1 MTQSVVPCRINVT
14 STNWGGFNMMKNQ
27 KDYEEKLKNF
37 DPEAG
42 IQKTDSHYSDEK
54 FWDKV
59 MKYGKL
65 AGETTVYYSLLLF
78 YTAKSPEVP
87 KSSKMIIVGALS
99 YLIFPV
105 DLIPDFNPVVGLADD
120 ASVVAAAVYKVISHI
135 DDDIKSKAKVKMTK
149 LLGVKFDDE
158 EIDNRL
164 L

>member
-1 MTQSVVPCRINVT
+1 
-14 STNWGGFNMMKNQ
+14 MMKNQ

-42 IQKTDSHYSDEK
+42 IQKSDNHYSDEK

-105 DLIPDFNPVVGLADD
+105 DLIPDFIPVVGLADD

>member
-1 MTQSVVPCRINVT
+1 
-14 STNWGGFNMMKNQ
+14 MMKKQ
-27 KDYEEKLKNF
+27 KDYEELLNEFDSESSIKETKN
-37 DPEAG
+37 
-42 IQKTDSHYSDEK
+42 HYSDEK

-59 MKYGKL
+59 MKYGKQ
-65 AGETTVYYSLLLF
+65 AGKTTVYYSLLLF

-105 DLIPDFNPVVGLADD
+105 DLIPDFIPVVGLVDD
-120 ASVVAAAVYKVISHI
+120 ASVIAAAVYKVISYI

-149 LLGVKFDDE
+149 LFGGKFNDQ
-158 EIDNRL
+158 EIDHKL

>member
-1 MTQSVVPCRINVT
+1 MVKKQKNYENKL
-14 STNWGGFNMMKNQ
+14 TNLDLESSMQ
-27 KDYEEKLKNF
+27 ETEK
-37 DPEAG
+37 
-42 IQKTDSHYSDEK
+42 HYSDEK

-59 MKYGKL
+59 MKYGRLVGK
-65 AGETTVYYSLLLF
+65 TTVYYSLLLF

-105 DLIPDFNPVVGLADD
+105 DLIPDFIPVVGLVDD

-135 DDDIKSKAKVKMTK
+135 DDDIKRKAKVKMIK
-149 LLGVKFDDE
+149 LLGSEFNDE
-158 EIDNRL
+158 EIDKSL